1 VKLDDIVK
9 QFLNIAIDIENGV
22 MFDKSLE
29 AQRKHTAANLI
40 SSKVQPLS
48 RCVMDNSTPS
58 RSKIKQALR
67 DLDEISK
74 TYQIEELKKPIK
86 DLKTYLNNLG

>member
-1 VKLDDIVK
+1 MKLDDIVK
-9 QFLNIAIDIENGV
+9 RFLNIAIDIENGI

-29 AQRKHTAANLI
+29 AQRKRTAANLI
-40 SSKVQPLS
+40 SSNIQPLS
-48 RCVMDNSTPS
+48 LCVMNKSTPS

-67 DLDEISK
+67 DLDQISK

-86 DLKTYLNNLG
+86 DLKAYLDRLG